1 MLNTETTAA
10 KMRNANWI
18 AVEDYK
24 FPGGWTNAASGAG
37 NSAAGDNDARARALC
52 RELEAGKIL
61 FFAKLPYE
69 FPQDE
74 REFLLSREWNEL
86 RLHKNVSYRPA
97 DDVMRGFSG
106 DHGTETH
113 LHHIV
118 RNYSAH
124 VVKFL
129 RDFLR
134 PYADKWKLDFASFR
148 PFEEEG
154 RDLSLHK
161 RNDLLHVDAFRL
173 RPTRGGRILRVF
185 TNLHATKPRVWYAIN
200 DFGYVADKYAA
211 DAGLSRF
218 AAKNG
223 ALRRSVSRW
232 AAGLGL
238 ARLSRTPYD
247 KFMLRFHDYLKEND
261 DFQRNSPKARL
272 EFPPGATW
280 MVFTDGVAHAAMS
293 GQFAMEQTLLI
304 PPEALVAPESAPYRI
319 LERIAAARLC

>member
-1 MLNTETTAA
+1 MTIG
-10 KMRNANWI
+10 MQNANWI
-18 AVEDYK
+18 AVEDYR
-24 FPGGWTNAASGAG
+24 FPGGWTAGGASVG
-37 NSAAGDNDARARALC
+37 NMVDKDNRARALC

-61 FFAKLPYE
+61 FFSKLPYE
-69 FPQDE
+69 FPSEE

-97 DDVMRGFSG
+97 DDVMRGFAG
-106 DHGTETH
+106 DHGTQTH
-113 LHHIV
+113 LHHIL

-124 VVKFL
+124 VIEFL

-134 PYADKWKLDFASFR
+134 PYAGKWKLDFASFR

-185 TNLHATKPRVWYAIN
+185 TNLHATKPRVWYAFG
-200 DFGYVADKYAA
+200 DFGWLAEKYAG
-211 DAGLSRF
+211 DAGVRRF

-223 ALRRSVSRW
+223 VLRRNVSRW
-232 AAGLGL
+232 AATLGL
-238 ARLSRTPYD
+238 KRLSRTPYD
-247 KFMLRFHDYLKEND
+247 RFMLRFHDYLKEND
-261 DFQRNSPKARL
+261 EFQRHSPKVRL
-272 EFPPGATW
+272 EFPPLATW
-280 MVFTDGVAHAAMS
+280 LVFTDGVAHAAIS
-293 GQFAMEQTLLI
+293 GQYAIEQTLLI

-319 LERIAAARLC
+319 LERVAAARLC

>member
-1 MLNTETTAA
+1 MLNTEIAAA

-24 FPGGWTNAASGAG
+24 FPGGWTNAASGPGA
-37 NSAAGDNDARARALC
+37 SADGDKDARARALC

-61 FFAKLPYE
+61 FFPNLPYE

-106 DHGTETH
+106 DHGTQTH

-129 RDFLR
+129 RDFLP

-148 PFEEEG
+148 PFEEQG

-185 TNLHATKPRVWYAIN
+185 TNLHATKPRVWYAIS
-200 DFGYVADKYAA
+200 DFGYVAEKYAA

-218 AAKNG
+218 AARNG
-223 ALRRSVSRW
+223 VLRRSISRW

-238 ARLSRTPYD
+238 ARLSRAPYD
-247 KFMLRFHDYLKEND
+247 RFMLRFHDYLKEND
-261 DFQRNSPKARL
+261 DFQRNSPKVRL

-293 GQFAMEQTLLI
+293 GQFAMEQTMLI

>member
-1 MLNTETTAA
+1 MPNVENTTL
-10 KMRNANWI
+10 KMNANWV

-24 FPGGWTNAASGAG
+24 FPGGWTAVTTS
-37 NSAAGDNDARARALC
+37 SDREARARALC
-52 RELEAGKIL
+52 RELETGKIL
-61 FFAKLPYE
+61 FFPQLPYE
-69 FPQDE
+69 FPLDE

-97 DDVMRGFSG
+97 GDVMRGFSG

-113 LHHIV
+113 LHHIL

-134 PYADKWKLDFASFR
+134 PYAEKWKLDFASFR

-185 TNLHATKPRVWYAIN
+185 TNLHATKPRVWHAID
-200 DFGYVADKYAA
+200 DFGYVAEKFAA

-223 ALRRSVSRW
+223 VLRRSVSRW

-247 KFMLRFHDYLKEND
+247 KFMLRFHDYLKENE
-261 DFQRNSPKARL
+261 DFQANSPKARI
-272 EFPPGATW
+272 EFPPLATW

-293 GQFAMEQTLLI
+293 GQFALEQTLLI
-304 PPEALVAPESAPYRI
+304 PPQALVAPESAPYRI
-319 LERIAAARLC
+319 LERIAARPLIS

>member
-1 MLNTETTAA
+1 MSNTKTTAA
-10 KMRNANWI
+10 KMRNPNWI

-24 FPGGWTNAASGAG
+24 FPGGWTDPTAGGG
-37 NSAAGDNDARARALC
+37 NSADKDARARALC

-61 FFAKLPYE
+61 FFAKLPYK
-69 FPQDE
+69 FPSDE

-129 RDFLR
+129 SDFLR
-134 PYADKWKLDFASFR
+134 PYAGKWKLDFASFR
-148 PFEEEG
+148 PLEEQG

-185 TNLHATKPRVWYAIN
+185 TNLHATKPRVWYAIG
-200 DFGYVADKYAA
+200 DFGYVAEKYAA

-223 ALRRSVSRW
+223 SLRRSVSRC

-247 KFMLRFHDYLKEND
+247 RFMLRFHDYLKEND
-261 DFQRNSPKARL
+261 DFQRNSPRLRL

>member
-1 MLNTETTAA
+1 
-10 KMRNANWI
+10 MRNANWI

-24 FPGGWTNAASGAG
+24 FPGGWTDSATGGG
-37 NSAAGDNDARARALC
+37 NSADKDARARALC

-61 FFAKLPYE
+61 LFAKLPYE
-69 FPQDE
+69 FPSDE

-129 RDFLR
+129 SEFLR
-134 PYADKWKLDFASFR
+134 PYAGKWKLDFASFR
-148 PFEEEG
+148 PLEEQG

-185 TNLHATKPRVWYAIN
+185 TNLHATKPRVWYAID
-200 DFGYVADKYAA
+200 DFGYVAEKYAA

-223 ALRRSVSRW
+223 WLRRSVSRW

-247 KFMLRFHDYLKEND
+247 RFMLRFHDYLKENG
-261 DFQRNSPKARL
+261 DFQRNSPKVRL

-293 GQFAMEQTLLI
+293 GQVAMEQTLLI

>member
-1 MLNTETTAA
+1 MADVKAQNAA
-10 KMRNANWI
+10 WI

-24 FPGGWTNAASGAG
+24 YPGGWAVGTNSVYA
-37 NSAAGDNDARARALC
+37 DARARALC

-61 FFAKLPYE
+61 LFPKMPYQ
-69 FPQDE
+69 FPTDE

-113 LHHIV
+113 LHHIL
-118 RNYSAH
+118 RRYSAH
-124 VVKFL
+124 VVEFL

-134 PYADKWKLDFASFR
+134 PYAGKWKLDFASFR
-148 PFEEEG
+148 PFEEQG

-185 TNLHATKPRVWYAIN
+185 TNLHATKPRVWYAVG
-200 DFGYVADKYAA
+200 DFGYIAEKYAA
-211 DAGLSRF
+211 DAGVRRF
-218 AAKNG
+218 AKKNG
-223 ALRRSVSRW
+223 FVWRRVSRW
-232 AAGLGL
+232 AATIGL

-261 DFQRNSPKARL
+261 DFQRNAPKVRL
-272 EFPPGATW
+272 EFPPLATW
-280 MVFTDGVAHAAMS
+280 MVLTDGVAHAAMS
-293 GQFAMEQTLLI
+293 GQFALEQTLLI
-304 PPEALVAPESAPYRI
+304 PPDALVAPESAPYRI
-319 LERIAAARLC
+319 LERIAGSSLA